1 MLIWRNLYKVLAKYL
16 YISYYIFHQVIRCPG
31 EEDLDGVLDGMVM
44 DGLVMDGQHGQHG
57 QDGVEET
64 HIHSAGAF
72 HGYQED
78 GGACHIG
85 QCIAIHITCHG
96 GGKRC
101 HLAWDHMDG

>member
-1 MLIWRNLYKVLAKYL
+1 MLIKKILYKILAKFL
-16 YISYYIFHQVIRCPG
+16 YISYYIFHQVIKCLG

-44 DGLVMDGQHGQHG
+44 DGLTDGQHG
-57 QDGVEET
+57 QDGAEET
-64 HIHSAGAF
+64 HIHSAGDF
-72 HGYQED
+72 LGCQED

-96 GGKRC
+96 GGNKC